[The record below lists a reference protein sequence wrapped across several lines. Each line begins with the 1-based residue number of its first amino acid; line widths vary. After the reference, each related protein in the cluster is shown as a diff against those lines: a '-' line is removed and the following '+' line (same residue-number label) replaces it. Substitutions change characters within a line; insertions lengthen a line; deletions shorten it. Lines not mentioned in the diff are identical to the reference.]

1 MVLGLPYREV
11 WAIDFEFTTGTGEN
25 PQPVCLVA
33 KEIGTGRLVRRWQD
47 QLGPRPPFE
56 VDDNTLIVAYYAPA
70 ELGCFLTLDWPIPS
84 RVIDLY
90 AEFRRETNALAVPE
104 GRGLLAALSRH
115 RITRITSDEKKA
127 GRDLVMR
134 GGPWSDS
141 ERREILDY
149 CQSDVDCLPA
159 LLEAM
164 LPAIAPT
171 QQRMG
176 QA

>member
-1 MVLGLPYREV
+1 MILGLPFRQIWV
-11 WAIDFEFTTGTGEN
+11 IDFEFISPDGEN

-33 KEIGTGRLVRRWQD
+33 KEVGTGRLLRLWQD
-47 QLGPRPPFE
+47 ELGPEPPFE
-56 VDDNTLIVAYYAPA
+56 IDDNTLIVAYYVPA
-70 ELGCFLTLDWPIPS
+70 EIGCFLALGWSVPPRI
-84 RVIDLY
+84 IDLY

-134 GGPWSDS
+134 GGPWTDS

-149 CQSDVDCLPA
+149 CETDVICLPA
-159 LLEAM
+159 LLETM
-164 LPAIAPT
+164 VPNIAPT
-171 QQRMG
+171 SQALG
-176 QA
+176 QC